1 LPDKRHHLT
10 KCPQAETRTDCQAN
24 MNLKMDREKGILQV
38 FALVLEHNHALHSMV
53 SQRKISDLQAFEIE
67 TVDDAGI
74 RPKAAHELA
83 TRQVGGPLNLSYTLL
98 EEGGDTDKRQSC
110 EKELEW

>member
-1 LPDKRHHLT
+1 
-10 KCPQAETRTDCQAN
+10 

>member
-1 LPDKRHHLT
+1 
-10 KCPQAETRTDCQAN
+10 

-38 FALVLEHNHALHSMV
+38 SALVLEHNHALHLKV

-67 TVDDAGI
+67 TADDAGI
-74 RPKAAHELA
+74 GPKAAHELA
-83 TRQVGGPLNLSYTLL
+83 TRQVGGPFNLSYTLL

-110 EKELEW
+110 

>member
-1 LPDKRHHLT
+1 MHYIQWCH
-10 KCPQAETRTDCQAN
+10 
-24 MNLKMDREKGILQV
+24 KG
-38 FALVLEHNHALHSMV
+38 
-53 SQRKISDLQAFEIE
+53 KISDLQAFEIE